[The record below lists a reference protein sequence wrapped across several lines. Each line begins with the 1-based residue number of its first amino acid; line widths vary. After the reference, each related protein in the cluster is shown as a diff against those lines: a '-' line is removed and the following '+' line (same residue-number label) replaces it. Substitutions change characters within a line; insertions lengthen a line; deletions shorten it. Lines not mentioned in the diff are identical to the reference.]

1 MSSENATKWLRG
13 GVIAGLGAAGV
24 SLIGYVIEHGEL
36 PEWMPKAFDWVWSGV
51 TVSAPWALWELMI
64 PVMIIGLSAAYF
76 LHTEGQKVFRLE
88 DRITALQQQLKKVK
102 TENSE
107 LLAENN
113 RLKLPPPSEP
123 EHPPQQSLTERQY
136 NLLMIIAECENESV
150 ITTSS
155 NLLQASR
162 LQKVVMN
169 STLDDL
175 MGVGYI
181 VRIKMGFDNKYVLTA
196 TGRKFVVSEEQA

>member
-1 MSSENATKWLRG
+1 
-13 GVIAGLGAAGV
+13 
-24 SLIGYVIEHGEL
+24 
-36 PEWMPKAFDWVWSGV
+36 
-51 TVSAPWALWELMI
+51 MI
-64 PVMIIGLSAAYF
+64 PVAVIGASAAYF
-76 LHTEGQKVFRLE
+76 LQTEGQKIVGLE

-102 TENSE
+102 TENSD

-113 RLKLPPPSEP
+113 RLKLPPVPAPEP
-123 EHPPQQSLTERQY
+123 ERTHRQSLTERQY
-136 NLLMIIAECENESV
+136 NLLMIIAECESESE

-175 MGVGYI
+175 MGFGY
-181 VRIKMGFDNKYVLTA
+181 VIKIKIGFDNKYMLTA
-196 TGRKFVVSEEQA
+196 AGRKFVVSEEQA